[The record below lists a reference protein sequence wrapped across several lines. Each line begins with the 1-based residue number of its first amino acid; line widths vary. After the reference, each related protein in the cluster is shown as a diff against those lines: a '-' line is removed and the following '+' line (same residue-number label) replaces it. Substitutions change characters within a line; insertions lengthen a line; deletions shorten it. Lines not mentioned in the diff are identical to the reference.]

1 MMKLLITCFIV
12 MGYCSWTGGAEPVVE
27 LGNTPLICAGKTITA
42 PVLNGNLDDSCWQN
56 SIEIA
61 PFILAD
67 GIAQPNEQTVAY
79 CTYDDNNLYVAFKC
93 FDNNLNPDL
102 AMSHKIKTQIK
113 EPDSSSLWQDDCVE
127 LFIQPDDS
135 ADYFHFI
142 VNAAGVGCDIK
153 NLKDV
158 SWNSGFKIAG
168 SRTSSYWVIEMAI
181 PLQSLTSKKIDVASK
196 WRINFCREQKA
207 YNEDSAWSPTC
218 GSFLNKQYWGT
229 LCFRDR
235 FLEILQPQR
244 YEKINPGKNTI
255 SFKIKSATAET
266 IKLSAWLMDGNHRI
280 VKFEEKYGLV
290 ENRQAAIDF
299 KVEIPANISSLNS
312 SGMFGFQYEIS
323 SAGSDIPLYRSP
335 ARTVKIGNY
344 SPFQTNI
351 SLFDK
356 NHDLFL
362 AGNAAQ
368 VLRFDIQN
376 SDAVNLAAADKLSL
390 VIELPASVKIIDPV
404 NHGRNAVTN
413 PPSEMKVESVNRNGV
428 AYQRYQLS
436 YPVGV
441 LYPMDKKVGWRN
453 WLYLI
458 LYTDRT
464 VKDNSEPGWLY
475 YHAEAYGKKL
485 PAEPERKIRINFLG
499 ELNGV
504 QPRKYVILEWSTPG
518 SLLMIRLTPQER
530 DLMFDNWKNA
540 GFNIKGLQEFGM
552 IIYSQQDLAAM
563 RNRGIEPMKAI
574 LTNSQNIFDPNYINM
589 LPGAEEYLS
598 RNPQFK
604 AVNLK
609 GETQNKII
617 CMSHIIDP
625 ASGYA
630 KEMEKWTADL
640 ARNYC
645 CFMIDHEVPVFKPF
659 SACFCERC
667 LGEFSRQYKLSNV
680 NKTKASLLY
689 KEQWVDF
696 QCRRNAAMAA
706 MIRNF
711 IHKANPNA
719 MVMLYSGYEEP
730 EMHEH
735 AGSNLNYFG
744 KVVDYMV
751 CGYDRPLEKLA
762 LTKKILASTPLITS
776 EIVSWE
782 HGEQYD
788 LRKVRVNLF
797 RRITDGTGGLM
808 VFYSP
813 LADGRF
819 WKALSDISRIV
830 SQYED
835 FFIQRINSDD
845 SIVLPEKEKDAV
857 MVMSNKSN
865 ERLIFLFNETF
876 APKTFTV
883 KNKLVVAGQVASAYY
898 GGRQMAGNE
907 FSVTVPPMDVE
918 VITLTNSTPQ

>member
-1 MMKLLITCFIV
+1 MMKLLIAYLIV
-12 MGYCSWTGGAEPVVE
+12 MSYCPWTGAEPVNDTV
-27 LGNTPLICAGKTITA
+27 PFSLICAGKTVTA
-42 PVLNGNLDDSCWQN
+42 PALDGKLDDSCWQN

-67 GIAQPNEQTVAY
+67 GVAQPNEQTIAY

-127 LFIQPDDS
+127 LFVQPDDS

-168 SRTSSYWVIEMAI
+168 SRTSRYWVIEMAI
-181 PLQSLTSKKIDVASK
+181 PLQSLTSKKIDAASK
-196 WRINFCREQKA
+196 WRVNFCREQKA

-235 FLEILQPQR
+235 TMEILQPQR
-244 YEKINPGKNTI
+244 YEKINPGKNTLP
-255 SFKIKSATAET
+255 FKIKSAAAET
-266 IKLSAWLMDGNHRI
+266 VKLSAWLMNGTHKI
-280 VKFEEKYGLV
+280 VTAEEKYGLV

-299 KVEIPANISSLNS
+299 KVEIPSNISSLNS

-323 SAGSDIPLYRSP
+323 GVNSDIPLYRSP
-335 ARTVKIGNY
+335 ARIVKIGNY

-376 SDAVNLAAADKLSL
+376 SDDVKLGAADNLSL
-390 VIELPASVKIIDPV
+390 VIELPATVKIIDPV
-404 NHGRNAVTN
+404 NHGRNAITN
-413 PPSEMKVESVNRNGV
+413 PPSEMKVEAVNRNGV
-428 AYQRYQLS
+428 AYKRYRLS
-436 YPVGV
+436 YPSGI
-441 LYPMDKKVGWRN
+441 LYPMDKKVAWRN

-458 LYTDRT
+458 LHTDRSI
-464 VKDNSEPGWLY
+464 KNDQAPGWLY
-475 YHAEAYGKKL
+475 YHTEADTVKRL
-485 PAEPERKIRINFLG
+485 QAEPERKIKINFLD
-499 ELNGV
+499 ELNGI
-504 QPRKYVILEWSTPG
+504 QPREYVIWEMSTPG

-530 DLMFDNWKNA
+530 NLMFDNWKNA

-552 IIYSQQDLAAM
+552 IIYSPEDLAAM

-589 LPGAEEYLS
+589 FPGAEEYLS

-604 AVNLK
+604 AINLK
-609 GETQNKII
+609 SETQNKII
-617 CMSHIIDP
+617 CMSHVLDP
-625 ASGYA
+625 AGGYA
-630 KEMEKWTADL
+630 KEMEKWTAAL
-640 ARNYC
+640 ALNYRY
-645 CFMIDHEVPVFKPF
+645 FLIDHEVPVFKPF
-659 SACFCERC
+659 SVCFCERC
-667 LGEFSRQYKLSNV
+667 LGEFARRYNLLNV
-680 NKTKASLLY
+680 NKAKARLLY

-696 QCRRNAAMAA
+696 QCRRNAEMVG
-706 MIRNF
+706 MIKNF
-711 IHKANPNA
+711 IHKANPGA
-719 MVMLYSGYEEP
+719 KVMLYSGYEES

-744 KVVDYMV
+744 QVIDYMV

-797 RRITDGTGGLM
+797 RRITDGTGGLQ

-813 LADGRF
+813 LVDGRF

-835 FFIQRINSDD
+835 FFIHRIDSDD
-845 SIVLPEKEKDAV
+845 SIVLPEKEKYAV
-857 MVMSNKSN
+857 TVMRNRSN

-883 KNKLVVAGQVASAYY
+883 KNKLVVAGQVARAYY
-898 GGRQMAGNE
+898 GGRQLVGNE

-918 VITLTNSTPQ
+918 VITLMNSTP